1 MMEWIVITSPG
12 FLQGEA
18 DFIDRL
24 FNHGLDRLHLRKPGA
39 DIGECRRLLDGI
51 SREWLPRI
59 VVHDNFGLCREYGLG
74 GVHLNGRN
82 PMAPPNHEGSVSRSC
97 HSLEEISRYKGECDY
112 LTLSPIFNSIS
123 KQGYMAAFG
132 PGQLAAAR
140 DSGLIDRRVMALGGV
155 TLENIPR
162 VKELGFGGVAI
173 LGDVW
178 QRMADGNVDE
188 YLASLRKAL

>member
-97 HSLEEISRYKGECDY
+97 HSLEEISRYKGEWDY

-140 DSGLIDRRVMALGGV
+140 DSGLIDSRVIALGGV

-178 QRMADGNVDE
+178 QLMADGSVDE
-188 YLASLRKAL
+188 YLASLRKAS

>member
-1 MMEWIVITSPG
+1 MEWIVITSPG

-123 KQGYMAAFG
+123 KQGYMAAFE
-132 PGQLAAAR
+132 PEQLAAAR
-140 DSGLIDRRVMALGGV
+140 DSGLIDSRVMALGGV

-162 VKELGFGGVAI
+162 VRELGFGGVAI

-178 QRMADGNVDE
+178 QRMADDSVDE

>member
-1 MMEWIVITSPG
+1 MEWIVITSPG

-123 KQGYMAAFG
+123 KQGYMAAFE
-132 PGQLAAAR
+132 PEQLAAAR
-140 DSGLIDRRVMALGGV
+140 DSGLIDSRVIALGGV

-162 VKELGFGGVAI
+162 VRELGFGGVAI

-178 QRMADGNVDE
+178 QRMADGSVDE

>member
-1 MMEWIVITSPG
+1 MEWIVITSPG

-18 DFIDRL
+18 DFIDKL

-123 KQGYMAAFG
+123 KQGYMAAFE
-132 PGQLAAAR
+132 PEQLTAAR
-140 DSGLIDRRVMALGGV
+140 DSGLIDSRVIALGGV

-162 VKELGFGGVAI
+162 VRELGFGGVAI

-178 QRMADGNVDE
+178 QRMADGSVDE

>member
-1 MMEWIVITSPG
+1 MEWIVIASPG

-39 DIGECRRLLDGI
+39 DIGERRRLLDGI

-140 DSGLIDRRVMALGGV
+140 DSGLIDSRVIALGGV
-155 TLENIPR
+155 PLENIPR

-178 QRMADGNVDE
+178 QRMADGSVDE

>member
-1 MMEWIVITSPG
+1 MEWIVITSPE

-24 FNHGLDRLHLRKPGA
+24 FGHGLDRLHLRKPGA

-82 PMAPPNHEGSVSRSC
+82 PMAPPNHEGCVSRSC
-97 HSLEEISRYKGECDY
+97 HSMEEISRYKGECDY

-140 DSGLIDRRVMALGGV
+140 DSGLIDRRVIALGGV

>member
-1 MMEWIVITSPG
+1 MEWIVITSPG

-24 FNHGLDRLHLRKPGA
+24 FGHGLDRLHLRKPGA

-140 DSGLIDRRVMALGGV
+140 DSGLIDRRVMALAAAAV
-155 TLENIPR
+155 VSVLLQ
-162 VKELGFGGVAI
+162 LGECASRTVATAVSCHAALIGEI
-173 LGDVW
+173 LPYSV
-178 QRMADGNVDE
+178 
-188 YLASLRKAL
+188 

>member
-1 MMEWIVITSPG
+1 MEWVVITSPG

-51 SREWLPRI
+51 SREWLPQI

-97 HSLEEISRYKGECDY
+97 HSLEEISRYKGECNY

-140 DSGLIDRRVMALGGV
+140 DSGLIDSRVIALGGV

-178 QRMADGNVDE
+178 QRMADGSVDE

>member
-1 MMEWIVITSPG
+1 MEWIVITSPG

-59 VVHDNFGLCREYGLG
+59 VVHDNFGLCREYGLD

-97 HSLEEISRYKGECDY
+97 HSLEEISRYKEECDY

-140 DSGLIDRRVMALGGV
+140 DSGLIDRRVIALGGV

-178 QRMADGNVDE
+178 QRMADGSVGE

>member
-1 MMEWIVITSPG
+1 MEWIVITSPG

-24 FNHGLDRLHLRKPGA
+24 FGHGLDRLHLRKPGA

-97 HSLEEISRYKGECDY
+97 HSLEEISRYKEECDY

-140 DSGLIDRRVMALGGV
+140 DSGLIDSRVIALGGV